1 MRQKQQ
7 CERCALCERE
17 TVLTFHHLIPKK
29 AHRRARFR
37 KRYDRSELAAGIR
50 ICRLCHRG
58 IHKLYDE
65 IELAERFNTLA
76 MLKSDAALARHISWV
91 SRQQPGKRL

>member
-1 MRQKQQ
+1 MQHRQQG
-7 CERCALCERE
+7 ERCALCERE
-17 TVLTFHHLIPKK
+17 TLLTFHHLIPKK
-29 AHRRARFR
+29 AHRRPRFR
-37 KRYDRSELAAGIR
+37 KRYDRATLASGIR

-76 MLKSDAALARHISWV
+76 SLRADEALSRHISWV